1 MGVPPMFRIAVPIPC
16 SASAMRRLVLLFALL
31 VLIILGAIFAL
42 SFRSSPP
49 TASDEPP
56 PVRSAYAS
64 ATRFVPGPLER
75 LHSSDTDGKVDV
87 SALQATL
94 TGLAQSLQG
103 NLPPIGDDRDL
114 ARALLGR
121 TRDGLAF
128 LPVDSPAY
136 DASTGH
142 LKDRWGTPYF
152 VHPRGPRDFEIR
164 SAGPDQK
171 LFTPDDLVA
180 AKGPYVPKAGT
191 PTPPRT

>member
-1 MGVPPMFRIAVPIPC
+1 MPPS
-16 SASAMRRLVLLFALL
+16 SAKPLGRLGIVLALL
-31 VLIILGAIFAL
+31 VLLVLGVIFAL

-49 TASDEPP
+49 TAAEPPP
-56 PVRSAYAS
+56 PVRSAYA
-64 ATRFVPGPLER
+64 AVTQFVPGPLER

-87 SALQATL
+87 SALHATL

-121 TRDGLAF
+121 NRDGLAF
-128 LPVDSPAY
+128 LPAASPAY
-136 DASTGH
+136 DSATGH

-164 SAGPDQK
+164 SAGPDKK
-171 LFTPDDLVA
+171 LFSPDDLVA
-180 AKGPYVPKAGT
+180 SSGPYVPQAGT
-191 PTPPRT
+191 PAAPARRS